1 MLKKKSIFL
10 FVCLLFCSCVFSF
23 CFGFFVFF
31 FFLSFFLF
39 SFVFFVYILFFQVL
53 LSRSVNVVACFCS
66 AHSVNP
72 HYTTIPSTGITI
84 PATTPSPAATH
95 PPATTSTPAPLTTAN
110 TDTECRDTLPA
121 GMSCTDLLVA
131 DLCNSQFRDQC
142 RKHCGLCRK

>member
-1 MLKKKSIFL
+1 MLKKNRFFCL
-10 FVCLLFCSCVFSF
+10 FVCCFARVFF
-23 CFGFFVFF
+23 RFVLGFLFFV